1 MSRDFDCR
9 AEAEAAMRMAAA
21 ATCEHDRLK
30 WLRVVQVWQDL
41 ARVHSERRWPNDHAL
56 VPIRIGLPDTTPSP
70 KPERVQPG
78 VAASIIVQ
86 DN

>member
-9 AEAEAAMRMAAA
+9 AEAEAAMRLAAA
-21 ATCEHDRLK
+21 ATCEHDPLK

-41 ARVHSERRWPNDHAL
+41 ANARSDCRWLNHRAPVAII
-56 VPIRIGLPDTTPSP
+56 PATTPSL

-78 VAASIIVQ
+78 DAASIIAQ

>member
-9 AEAEAAMRMAAA
+9 VQAEAAMRMVAA

-30 WLRVVQVWQDL
+30 WVRVAQVWQDL
-41 ARVHSERRWPNDHAL
+41 ARARGDCRWPNHRAP
-56 VPIRIGLPDTTPSP
+56 VAIIPATTPSL

-78 VAASIIVQ
+78 DAASIIAQ

>member
-9 AEAEAAMRMAAA
+9 AEAQAAMRMAAA

-30 WLRVVQVWQDL
+30 WLRVAQVWQDL
-41 ARVHSERRWPNDHAL
+41 ARAHGDCRRLNVRAPVA
-56 VPIRIGLPDTTPSP
+56 IIQATTPSP
-70 KPERVQPG
+70 KPERAQPG
-78 VAASIIVQ
+78 VAAPIVAQ